1 MVAAARLARTGV
13 ATAGATFIRRSRLV
27 EGYGR
32 MSFRSRLRLFF
43 ALIVIV
49 PMLALGIVLFALT
62 AQTETGKADA
72 GIAAG
77 ARAAVGVYR
86 EEAERARPAL
96 RRMVRDP
103 ELRRA
108 VAAGRR
114 HVAERRLREL
124 VLGVVVQAE
133 LWSPSGVLL
142 ARAGSSHGVA
152 FADGAI
158 GARGPRRAV
167 LSVSV
172 TGAGDFADRVKAL
185 TSLDALLLRGP
196 DRLASTLAGHTFPTL
211 LPPAG
216 GITDVDVA
224 GEQYRGKFV
233 PIETAAGS
241 PVRLATITPRASFA
255 QRIAS
260 NRVVI
265 VLVTSMF
272 VLLALISGAVVSRAL
287 TGQVTTFLEA
297 ARRLSRGDF
306 RKLVPLQGNDEFA
319 ELGREFNDM
328 SVQLEGKMEEV
339 ERKRQELA
347 ETIRRVGD
355 ALATGLDR
363 DGVVALAVR
372 QAVDACEAEVGRA
385 LPLAHGAFSGC
396 AVGEIAGDLKKAI
409 EAAER
414 DVFVVRPDVGSELLG
429 ALEGDDRAESTR
441 RAVSA
446 HGPGVH
452 ALSIGLRSLVD
463 GPEYLG
469 AISIARH
476 GRTFTREEEDLLEYL
491 AGQAVVSIENASLH
505 EAIEQQAVTDEL
517 TGLANVRAFTS
528 VMDTEIERGRRFEH
542 PLGLVMVD
550 LDNFKR
556 VNDTY
561 GHEQGDEV
569 LAHVAWV
576 LRDVSRDL
584 DTVARYGGEELAVV
598 LPQTDAAGASRLAER
613 MRVAVE
619 SLHVPRV
626 DGGGTIEVTA
636 SFGVASVPENAVD
649 RNELI
654 AAADAAL
661 YAAKAAGKNRVER
674 AGMTLAEPSSRP
686 R

>member
-1 MVAAARLARTGV
+1 MVAAAQLARTGV
-13 ATAGATFIRRSRLV
+13 ATAGATFIRRSPLV

-86 EEAERARPAL
+86 EEADRARPAL

-124 VLGVVVQAE
+124 VIGVVVQAE

-142 ARAGSSHGVA
+142 ARAGSSRGVA

-233 PIETAAGS
+233 PIEAAAGP

-429 ALEGDDRAESTR
+429 ALEGDDRAERTR

-550 LDNFKR
+550 LDNFKG

-561 GHEQGDEV
+561 GHQQGDEV

-584 DTVARYGGEELAVV
+584 DTVVRYGGEELAVV

-626 DGGGTIEVTA
+626 DGRGTIEVTA